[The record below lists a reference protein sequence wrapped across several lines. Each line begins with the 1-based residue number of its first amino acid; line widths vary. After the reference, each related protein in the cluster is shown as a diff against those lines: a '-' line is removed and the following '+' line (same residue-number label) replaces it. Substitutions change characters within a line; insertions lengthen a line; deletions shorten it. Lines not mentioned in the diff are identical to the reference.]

1 MNSQPRQSTND
12 RRPAIRPHHEDA
24 ARTWGLGGRDYD
36 NISFGI
42 SDALAH
48 AAQRL
53 NPALGQDILDVAT
66 GTGWSARNA
75 ARTGARVTGVD
86 ISPEL
91 LHAAEELSR
100 PGDRELTFQQA
111 DAEDL
116 PFADASFDGVISTF
130 GVMFAAD
137 QQRAAR
143 ELGRVCRKGG
153 RLSLAVW
160 ASDGTVRDFL
170 GLIGQHSGAP
180 APEPSPLAWG
190 DPDHVRTLLGDDFEL
205 WFEPGINNHYFD
217 SVEDAR
223 EWYERGFGPMKQV
236 ISDLQGDRQAAF
248 LEDIDRY
255 HGKFATDAGL
265 HIRRE
270 YLVIIG
276 RRK

>member
-1 MNSQPRQSTND
+1 MNQQPRQATAEH
-12 RRPAIRPHHEDA
+12 RTTIKPHHEDA
-24 ARTWGLGGRDYD
+24 ARAWDLGGREYD
-36 NISFGI
+36 NISFGV

-53 NPALGQDILDVAT
+53 NAAPGQRILDVAT

-75 ARTGARVTGVD
+75 ARTGAQVTGVD
-86 ISPEL
+86 IAPEL
-91 LHAAEELSR
+91 LRAADQLSAHIEPR
-100 PGDRELTFQQA
+100 IDFRQA

-116 PFADASFDGVISTF
+116 PFADGSFDGVISTF
-130 GVMFAAD
+130 GIMFAAG
-137 QQRAAR
+137 QEQAAR

-170 GLIGQHSGAP
+170 GLIGKHSGAP

-223 EWYERGFGPMKQV
+223 AWYARGFGPMKQV

-270 YLVIIG
+270 YLVING